1 MIQKRSV
8 AAAIVLS
15 IITCGLYSIYWMIVL
30 NDDTNRLCNK
40 TGDMSGGMV
49 FLLTLI
55 TCGIY
60 GYIWCYLIGEKL
72 DRYAEITGE
81 PRQSRGLIYLVL
93 SLFGF
98 GIVSY
103 ALMQDSL
110 NKLS

>member
-1 MIQKRSV
+1 
-8 AAAIVLS
+8 
-15 IITCGLYSIYWMIVL
+15 MIVL
-30 NDDTNRLCNK
+30 NDDTNRLSDK

-60 GYIWCYLIGEKL
+60 GYIWCYLMGEKL
-72 DRYAEITGE
+72 DRYAETVGE
-81 PRQSRGLIYLVL
+81 PRQSRGLVYLVL

>member
-8 AAAIVLS
+8 ATAIVLS

-55 TCGIY
+55 TTIPTVSIQLDQVHMYWTIGI
-60 GYIWCYLIGEKL
+60 KVNK
-72 DRYAEITGE
+72 
-81 PRQSRGLIYLVL
+81 QS
-93 SLFGF
+93 S
-98 GIVSY
+98 
-103 ALMQDSL
+103 
-110 NKLS
+110 K

>member
-81 PRQSRGLIYLVL
+81 ARQSRGLIYLVL